1 KVVEMQFPYWLK
13 EWFVKPRLLLRY
25 KYHEKLLLW
34 KASPL
39 GASSKVW
46 KDGVRLCDLRFHAW
60 KDDGH
65 FCDWQFLAWKGGNF
79 FSYRLRIASRAAFM
93 IGAGFTTAL
102 QSYDKSGVESAMT
115 ASAVGDSG
123 VGRKGGGFFSPG
135 RITVSWARDAMDASG
150 QTRHFSLHA
159 APLFQRDT
167 PPLASSQWPPLVA
180 SQRSAPLQQSLV
192 PSQRE
197 HSQ

>member
-1 KVVEMQFPYWLK
+1 MGYYIGNGQYFEFSRRCIKNRSKLNFARDFVRAVV
-13 EWFVKPRLLLRY
+13 
-25 KYHEKLLLW
+25 

-39 GASSKVW
+39 GASSK
-46 KDGVRLCDLRFHAW
+46 
-60 KDDGH
+60 KDDGR
-65 FCDWQFLAWKGGNF
+65 FCDWQFLAWKGGSF
-79 FSYRLRIASRAAFM
+79 FSHRLRIASRAAAT

-102 QSYDKSGVESAMT
+102 QSYDKSGVESVMT
-115 ASAVGDSG
+115 AFAIGDSG
-123 VGRKGGGFFSPG
+123 VGRKGGGFFSP
-135 RITVSWARDAMDASG
+135 RRLTVSWARDAMDASG
-150 QTRHFSLHA
+150 QTRHFSSHA

-180 SQRSAPLQQSLV
+180 SQRNAPLQQSLV